1 MDKSEFYKQLI
12 ETLRNEL
19 ILALGASRDAAAYAT
34 NEESKADSQWDTQ
47 GLEASYLAA
56 GQAGQARKFAE
67 MIESLHSGSEEL
79 LRPKTTI
86 VLGALFSC
94 SFGSSEEWF
103 FFARAAG
110 GQVVQFEGK
119 AVTVISRD
127 SPLASRLLN
136 LRSGDCFRLPNGE
149 LAQVLTVE

>member
-19 ILALGASRDAAAYAT
+19 KLALGASRDAAAYAT

-56 GQAGQARKFAE
+56 GQAGQARKWAE
-67 MIESLHSGSEEL
+67 MIESLQSGSEEL
-79 LRPKTTI
+79 LRPKEKI

-94 SFGSSEEWF
+94 AFGSGEEWF

-110 GQVVQFEGK
+110 GQVVRFQGE

-127 SPLASRLLN
+127 SPLAPRLLG
-136 LRSGDCFRLPNGE
+136 LAPGDCFRLPNGE